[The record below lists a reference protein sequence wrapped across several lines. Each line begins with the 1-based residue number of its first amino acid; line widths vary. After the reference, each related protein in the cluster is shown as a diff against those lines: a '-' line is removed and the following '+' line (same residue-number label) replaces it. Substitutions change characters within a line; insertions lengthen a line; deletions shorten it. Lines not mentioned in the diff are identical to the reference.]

1 MAIFGLRSRKS
12 TSSTASSY
20 NKHVPD
26 SVPPNR
32 TSEAADAIG
41 DTPEFGQISSHRRT
55 GLNASDSSSLL
66 SRNSSSMKKFFGST
80 RRKGAQSVDG
90 GSPAQSHKNSPG
102 SDYFNNANSKRASH
116 TSLNKTTTAT
126 SSAPVITPS
135 AIAPSLSSPAGPGGS
150 FAEAVGRDVSGGL
163 APSPA
168 VPAGPR
174 PSELFAGKGVQW
186 NQIDL
191 TSRDITKPTDAASTT
206 VDMQKFLK
214 ERRQWIPTFKDS
226 DTVDE
231 TSIELPKSLD
241 QFAFATPAEVSKSSA
256 GLKSLKDLEDTHK
269 RKAALLNEAPLSSS
283 ASGTI
288 FEEAGP
294 SSGSRY
300 AADAAATAG
309 SKSPTQALPPAPA
322 QPSRNQSFRTSSFA
336 AANDAASARKSNSL
350 NRKPPPTLGVNGG
363 GAAQS
368 TSSRDIPQRRSSVR
382 KELSESALGGTS
394 ETPTEAISSAAN
406 IDATASATESPRPAN
421 GRVEQIKEQAGASDP
436 PPAAAAAAARPGT
449 AASTRSVAPSMET
462 AGFATP
468 TGTQSQ
474 DGDHAQTI
482 QNTLAR
488 PEQPATPTGLAQ
500 ESTHDS
506 SSTVIAPTSPPRP
519 PKNGQRPPSRQNSQ
533 EPIRSGL
540 AKSSSTTLAR
550 SEAAQSGGNDLVE
563 KAAQAAPAL
572 QNVVPGTGAA
582 TRPDA

>member
-20 NKHVPD
+20 NKHKPD
-26 SVPPNR
+26 SVPPSR

-41 DTPEFGQISSHRRT
+41 DTPEFGQLSTHRRT

-90 GSPAQSHKNSPG
+90 GSPAQSHKNSPS

-116 TSLNKTTTAT
+116 TSLNKTTAAT

-135 AIAPSLSSPAGPGGS
+135 AIAPSLSSPAGPGSS

-231 TSIELPKSLD
+231 TSVELPKSLD

-336 AANDAASARKSNSL
+336 AANDVASTRKSNSL
-350 NRKPPPTLGVNGG
+350 NRKPPPTLGVNGS
-363 GAAQS
+363 GAASS

-382 KELSESALGGTS
+382 KELSELALGGTS
-394 ETPTEAISSAAN
+394 ETPIEAIPSAAN
-406 IDATASATESPRPAN
+406 VDATASATESPRPAN
-421 GRVEQIKEQAGASDP
+421 GRVDQIKEQAGASELP
-436 PPAAAAAAARPGT
+436 AAAARPGT

-474 DGDHAQTI
+474 DGDHAQVI
-482 QNTLAR
+482 QSTLAR
-488 PEQPATPTGLAQ
+488 PEQLASPTGPAQ

-519 PKNGQRPPSRQNSQ
+519 PKNGQRPPSRQSSQ

-550 SEAAQSGGNDLVE
+550 SEATQSGGNDLVE